1 MLFVQINYRI
11 VKSLLSNTAL
21 LIFTRSASLEARQK
35 PLAFRRKHAEK
46 VAQLLNEKVLELA
59 KSTGLTYFIV
69 NEQLQEGADFASR
82 LDSAFQYVFDKGF
95 DEIISIG
102 NDCLGLTKAQILAAA
117 LDLKQQDFVIGPTQR
132 GGLYL
137 FGLNIEAYRKLDF
150 QDLPWQTNQLFT
162 CLEQRLRFGSFSVKT
177 YALSWEINHIYE
189 WQAVLRQIR
198 NFRYLKVKISSLLK
212 ELPILFFTYLWPCSF
227 IFLSENHLRGPPRI

>member
-1 MLFVQINYRI
+1 MI
-11 VKSLLSNTAL
+11 VKSLFSNTAL

-46 VAQLLNEKVLELA
+46 VAQLLNEKALELA

-69 NEQLQEGADFASR
+69 NEKLQEGGDFASR
-82 LDSAFQYVFDKGF
+82 FDSAFQYVFDKGF
-95 DEIISIG
+95 DKIVSIG
-102 NDCLGLTKAQILAAA
+102 NDCLGLTRAQILAAA

-137 FGLNIEAYRKLDF
+137 FGLNIDAYQKLDF

-162 CLEQRLRFGSFSVKT
+162 CLEQKLKSSSFAVKT
-177 YALSWEINHIYE
+177 YALSWEVNYVYE
-189 WQAVLRQIR
+189 WSAVLRQIR
-198 NFRYLKVKISSLLK
+198 HFDYLKVKINSLL
-212 ELPILFFTYLWPCSF
+212 EQLPILFFTYLWPCSF